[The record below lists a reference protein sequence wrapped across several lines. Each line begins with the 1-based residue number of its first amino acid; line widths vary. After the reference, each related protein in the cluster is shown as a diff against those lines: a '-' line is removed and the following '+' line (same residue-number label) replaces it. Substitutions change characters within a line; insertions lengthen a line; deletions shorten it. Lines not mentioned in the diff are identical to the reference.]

1 LSVNR
6 TNENPDLFPGSHY
19 EIAVYQ
25 DFVFHSHHSLFSM
38 ISRSELE
45 RNIGWERQLDF
56 CTGGCTAGDFEQPAD
71 SLGSLSHSG
80 EAPVSLSSR
89 IENLWLDSAS
99 VVTNPHCKVTVGE
112 FQFKIDALCAGM
124 TKGVEQ
130 GLSYK
135 LDLTCESGGRL
146 STTTPSCNE
155 VPKNVCRRVS
165 WSSRAIRA
173 RSLSRSRIT
182 ASARRCSLT
191 SVTAPK
197 NSRFPK
203 RSREGERSPGHA

>member
-1 LSVNR
+1 MDWCDGFVRS
-6 TNENPDLFPGSHY
+6 NEGY
-19 EIAVYQ
+19 AVYQ
-25 DFVFHSHHSLFSM
+25 DLVFHSHHSLFSM

-71 SLGSLSHSG
+71 SLGPLSHSG

-112 FQFKIDALCAGM
+112 FQFKIDALCSGM

-130 GLSYK
+130 GLSSK
-135 LDLTCESGGRL
+135 TVNFLLDRRPQRL
-146 STTTPSCNE
+146 LLADDTDAKVHTG
-155 VPKNVCRRVS
+155 
-165 WSSRAIRA
+165 
-173 RSLSRSRIT
+173 LSRNFLTNGGQSHNQIQW
-182 ASARRCSLT
+182 ARVRRTEILNGLPAF
-191 SVTAPK
+191 VYPLLHELQ
-197 NSRFPK
+197 NWI
-203 RSREGERSPGHA
+203 